1 MRRSAIRS
9 LPFWSVRFKLTTAMR
24 EIFASLVAAARQNEN
39 QTLLLW
45 EGYWYTDAASESKL
59 ADDIKR
65 ETTPLK
71 LSCTSE
77 EIAAI
82 IAAVKNTGT
91 EARVTDAE
99 SEIHFSE
106 RSRQPGKIVL
116 SSKTFAWIPP
126 CVVANGNEL
135 QLTSEASAKEI
146 LQIAVLL
153 SRFPQ
158 LSLKNPAAFTDT
170 KAALDLPQ
178 SVRRHAFKHIICGR
192 KPSHALKYL
201 DSVGLLEIYLPEV
214 TAGRHLTQNRFHA
227 HDIFDHLLHSVD
239 GAYDLNEPV
248 RWSALLHDVGK
259 VPTRVEGPNGEAS
272 FHNHEMYSA
281 RMVVPIMKRLA
292 VPIGVGQK
300 VKFLVRNHMFH
311 YTDEWSDK
319 AVRRFVKKIPM
330 EELQDLISLRL
341 ADRKGSGKKTA
352 FPKALQNL
360 MHHIDEIIE
369 KEKEFKIKDLAIDG
383 HVLMEMGMPQTR
395 AMGDMLKYLFEEVKA
410 ERLPNEREALADAVR
425 QRLSGTTAHA

>member
-1 MRRSAIRS
+1 MH
-9 LPFWSVRFKLTTAMR
+9 
-24 EIFASLVAAARQNEN
+24 EIFSALVAAAAGEN
-39 QTLLLW
+39 QALLVW
-45 EGYWYTDAASESKL
+45 EGYWYTQAAAEQH

-65 ETTPLK
+65 ETLPPK
-71 LSCTSE
+71 LSATAE
-77 EIAAI
+77 EIAALTH
-82 IAAVKNTGT
+82 AMRPFQVETHVSDT
-91 EARVTDAE
+91 ET
-99 SEIHFSE
+99 EIRFE
-106 RSRQPGKIVL
+106 LRSRQPNRLLCSLKKFQWLPACVAVQGNVL
-116 SSKTFAWIPP
+116 EFQGEPTHR
-126 CVVANGNEL
+126 EL
-135 QLTSEASAKEI
+135 

-153 SRFPQ
+153 ARYPQ
-158 LSLKNPAAFTDT
+158 LSVKNAAAAKNPAE
-170 KAALDLPQ
+170 ALIIPQ
-178 SVRRHAFKHIICGR
+178 AQRRHAFKNIVCGR
-192 KPSHALKYL
+192 KPSQALKFL
-201 DSVGLLEIYLPEV
+201 DQVGLLETFLPEV

-227 HDIFDHLLHSVD
+227 HDIFDHLLHSID

-292 VPIGVGQK
+292 VPIGIGQK

-319 AVRRFVKKIPM
+319 AVRRFVKKIPL

-341 ADRKGSGKKTA
+341 ADRKGSGKKSA
-352 FPKALQNL
+352 FPRALQNL
-360 MHHIDEIIE
+360 MNHIDEIIE

-410 ERLPNEREALADAVR
+410 GRAENNRDVLVKLVEARRGAATIE
-425 QRLSGTTAHA
+425 S

>member
-1 MRRSAIRS
+1 MA
-9 LPFWSVRFKLTTAMR
+9 
-24 EIFASLVAAARQNEN
+24 EIFSALIAAAHSPEN
-39 QTLLLW
+39 QSLLMW
-45 EGYWYTDAASESKL
+45 EGYWYTTAASETKL
-59 ADDIKR
+59 ADDMKR
-65 ETTPLK
+65 ETLPLK
-71 LSCTSE
+71 ISATPE
-77 EIAAI
+77 EIAAFT
-82 IAAVKNTGT
+82 AAVRGSGAETH
-91 EARVTDAE
+91 VTDHE
-99 SEIHFSE
+99 TEIRFAE

-116 SSKTFAWIPP
+116 SAKKFQWIPACISVQGDAMEFHSSP
-126 CVVANGNEL
+126 EL
-135 QLTSEASAKEI
+135 KDL
-146 LQIAVLL
+146 LQVAVLVA
-153 SRFPQ
+153 RFPQ
-158 LSLKNPAAFTDT
+158 LKVKGVTAVSDP
-170 KAALDLPQ
+170 KAALDVPQ
-178 SVRRHAFKHIICGR
+178 TLRRHTFKNIICGR
-192 KPSHALKYL
+192 KPSKALKFL
-201 DSVGLLEIYLPEV
+201 DELGLLEVYLPEV
-214 TAGRHLTQNRFHA
+214 TAGRHLAQNRYHA
-227 HDIFDHLLHSVD
+227 HDIFEHLLHSVD

-319 AVRRFVKKIPM
+319 AVRRFVKKIPL

-360 MHHIDEIIE
+360 ISHIDEIIE

-383 HVLMEMGMPQTR
+383 HILMEMGMPQTR
-395 AMGDMLKYLFEEVKA
+395 AMGDMLKYVFEEVKA
-410 ERLPNEREALADAVR
+410 GRAENNREVLIELVKTRLGAAAIP
-425 QRLSGTTAHA
+425 S